1 MFEKNMKL
9 LLSNNLG
16 ICKPGQLTIIIVITN
31 ANIKKSSLVDLLN
44 HNKTV
49 IDGFINHTTK

>member
-1 MFEKNMKL
+1 MQIL
-9 LLSNNLG
+9 
-16 ICKPGQLTIIIVITN
+16 
-31 ANIKKSSLVDLLN
+31 KKSSLVDLLY